1 MICDLHT
8 HSRFSFDGSASLEEM
23 SRSAAERGVRILATT
38 DHCDMTGGAEGFQ
51 SYLDCEQGRL
61 REYAAVKDLFPD
73 LELLYGLELG
83 NPEYM
88 PEKTEEIMSA
98 RHFDFVIGGFHF
110 LSDGSDIYKID
121 YPDEAFIDW
130 MFEDYFTGM
139 ARMAAFG
146 GFDTLAH
153 LDYPLRV
160 LKGKVPT
167 PPSVRKYRDLIEP
180 VLEIL
185 VRSDIALEINTRGTY
200 DWQGRVGPED
210 WVLKR
215 YRELGGRLVTIGS
228 DAHLPRW
235 VGEGFRQA
243 ADALRRSGFDSF
255 TVYRDRKPFQIPLD
269 GK

>member
-88 PEKTEEIMSA
+88 PEKSEEIMSA

-110 LSDGSDIYKID
+110 LSDSSDIYKID